1 MKIGLLSYRS
11 NPFSGGQG
19 IYVRHLSSALVK
31 LGHQVDVISGPP
43 YPELH
48 QGVNLIKIPS
58 LNLFALEDNQRLRS
72 FRFRFLNNRTDLIE
86 WAGVLSGGFPE
97 PYTFGERVLS
107 LMTRR
112 GIEYDLIHDN
122 QSLCNALIELQK
134 LVPLVTTIHHPITQ
148 DHKLELQAT
157 INWKQRLSTN
167 RWHSFLKMQKKV
179 APKLNRIICPSNQ
192 SKEDIIKEF
201 KVNKENIDVVLN
213 GIDIKGFRRDESI
226 QTKPYRI
233 ITTASAD
240 VPLKGLKFLIE
251 AMNEVIKEI
260 PQSHLVVIGKAKKDG
275 EILKQISSLNLK
287 GKISFHSELSQS
299 ELVSLYS
306 SAQISVIPSL
316 YEGFGFGAGEAM
328 ACGLPLISTQSG
340 GLKEVIGKDAVI
352 IEAGSSKAIAEA
364 IKNLFLDK
372 ERQLSLSKL
381 GRQRMENEFNWMK
394 AAKGYEEIYA
404 KAIEEFHNKNA
415 NY

>member
-43 YPELH
+43 YTELH

-58 LNLFALEDNQRLRS
+58 LNLIAIEDNKRVRTYMN
-72 FRFRFLNNRTDLIE
+72 RFRFLNNRTDLIE

-179 APKLNRIICPSNQ
+179 APKLNRIICKSNQ

-251 AMNEVIKEI
+251 AMN
-260 PQSHLVVIGKAKKDG
+260 
-275 EILKQISSLNLK
+275 
-287 GKISFHSELSQS
+287 
-299 ELVSLYS
+299 
-306 SAQISVIPSL
+306 
-316 YEGFGFGAGEAM
+316 
-328 ACGLPLISTQSG
+328 
-340 GLKEVIGKDAVI
+340 
-352 IEAGSSKAIAEA
+352 
-364 IKNLFLDK
+364 
-372 ERQLSLSKL
+372 
-381 GRQRMENEFNWMK
+381 
-394 AAKGYEEIYA
+394 
-404 KAIEEFHNKNA
+404 
-415 NY
+415 